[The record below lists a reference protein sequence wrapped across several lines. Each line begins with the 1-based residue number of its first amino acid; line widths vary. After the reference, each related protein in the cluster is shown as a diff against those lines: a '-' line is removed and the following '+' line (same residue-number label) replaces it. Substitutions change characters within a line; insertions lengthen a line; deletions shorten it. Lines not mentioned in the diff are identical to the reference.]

1 LFYGLG
7 GLHVHSATC
16 LASLLTSGT
25 PRFTPFLAA
34 STPRFTPFLAASA
47 PRGAPLF
54 TPCHTGHWLCAWC
67 WSGWCWSGWLCLSLS
82 I

>member
-1 LFYGLG
+1 LWLFYGLG
-7 GLHVHSATC
+7 GLHVHSAPC
-16 LASLLTSGT
+16 LTSLRTSGT

-34 STPRFTPFLAASA
+34 GAPCFASLLATGA

-54 TPCHTGHWLCAWC
+54 TPGHTGHWLSA
-67 WSGWCWSGWLCLSLS
+67 WCWSGWLCLSLS